1 MAKEFTREELQQY
14 NGQNGQPSYVAVEGV
29 VYDVSGK
36 DAWAGGQHHGNV
48 AGKDLTKI
56 ITSVAPHGKRVLD
69 GLPVVGKLVE

>member
-1 MAKEFTREELQQY
+1 MAKEFTKEELQQY

-29 VYDVSGK
+29 VYDVS
-36 DAWAGGQHHGNV
+36 
-48 AGKDLTKI
+48 GKDLTKI